1 MAWDW
6 EKLQKR
12 QQQSSGMGPAL
23 TDQNQVMDLFKNF
36 RSKFPGASNLI
47 ALAVIG
53 WLLSGIYIVSPD
65 EVGVIKRFGAMAY
78 TTGPGPHYH
87 LPYPIEAVMKPKVT
101 LVRRAEIGFRTI
113 SRGQQ
118 ARYHAVPQESLML
131 TGDENI
137 VDIQFIVQ
145 YKIMDP
151 SAYLFNL
158 SDPTKTVLHAAEAS
172 MRQVVGKS
180 KIDEAL
186 TTGKFK
192 LQQETLTLLQSVL
205 DSYRAGVNVV
215 TVQLQDVHPPQAV
228 IEAFKDVAS
237 AKEDKNKFI
246 NDAQGYRNDIL
257 PKANGKAAE
266 IINQSLAYRESKIN
280 YAKGDASRFT
290 QVLQEYQ
297 KAKDVTEK
305 RLYLEAMEEVL
316 KNSTKIIVGA
326 GIGKRVLPLL
336 PLGEKLSPGVLKE
349 ERAAK

>member
-12 QQQSSGMGPAL
+12 QQAGGRGTAPPDL
-23 TDQNQVMDLFKNF
+23 DQVMDRFRNL
-36 RSKFPGASNLI
+36 RSKFPAGSILI

-53 WLLSGIYIVSPD
+53 WLLSGIYIVAPD
-65 EVGVIKRFGAMAY
+65 EVGVVKRFGAMVY
-78 TTGPGPHYH
+78 STGPGPHYH
-87 LPYPIEAVMKPKVT
+87 LPYPIETVMKPKVT
-101 LVRRAEIGFRTI
+101 QVRRAEVGFRTV
-113 SRGQQ
+113 SQGQP
-118 ARYHAVPQESLML
+118 ARYQVVPQESLML

-145 YKIMDP
+145 YKIKDP
-151 SAYLFNL
+151 PAYLFNV
-158 SDPTKTVLHAAEAS
+158 SDPAKTVRDASEAS

-180 KIDEAL
+180 NIDEAL

-192 LQQETLTLLQSVL
+192 LQQETQTLLQSVL
-205 DSYRAGVNVV
+205 DAYDAGIDVV

-257 PKANGKAAE
+257 PKAKGKAAE
-266 IINQSLAYRESKIN
+266 VVNQSLAYRESKIN

-290 QVLQEYQ
+290 QVLQEYL
-297 KAKDVTEK
+297 KAKEVTEK

-316 KNSTKIIVGA
+316 KNSTKIIVGS
-326 GIGKRVLPLL
+326 GVGKQVLPLL
-336 PLGEKLSPGVLKE
+336 PLGGNLTSGALKRE
-349 ERAAK
+349 AAK